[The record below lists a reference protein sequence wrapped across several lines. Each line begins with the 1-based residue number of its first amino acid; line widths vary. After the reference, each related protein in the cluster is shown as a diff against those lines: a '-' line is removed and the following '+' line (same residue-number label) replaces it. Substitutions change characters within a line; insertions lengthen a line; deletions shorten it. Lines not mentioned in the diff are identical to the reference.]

1 MERKNNTGLLIGLIL
16 MTVLAAVF
24 GYLYYNERGITNKQE
39 TDLEARVTELAASE
53 IKLDSISKQLDAR
66 ILEVQGLGGD
76 VAELQ
81 KAKEDL
87 EKDRIS
93 LRKGNALMGKKVKE
107 YEDFLT
113 QKDTEIAKLRE
124 ENQQLISQNE
134 TLVQEKTELETTKK
148 AVSDSLTGVIS
159 KNTELESKVTMAAA
173 LRARNVKVYAIS
185 SKGKVR
191 EGENVKAKRVDKVR
205 VDFILEK
212 NPLTMTDN
220 KTVYLR
226 IIDPSGATIADN
238 ATGSGEF
245 DFNGQKQGYTISQDV
260 VYGNNNQDVSI
271 MYDRATPFT
280 KGQYT
285 IQLYSEGFEIGQGSF
300 SVK

>member
-1 MERKNNTGLLIGLIL
+1 MERRNNTGLVIGLVL
-16 MTVLAAVF
+16 MTVIAAVF
-24 GYLYYNERGITNKQE
+24 GYLYYQERGITTKQE
-39 TDLEARVTELAASE
+39 GDLEARVTELANTE
-53 IKLDSISKQLDAR
+53 IKLDSIAKQLDAK
-66 ILEVQGLGGD
+66 IIEVQGLGGD

-81 KAKEDL
+81 KAKADL
-87 EKDRIS
+87 ENDRAS
-93 LRKGNALMGKKVKE
+93 LRKGNASMSRKVKE
-107 YEDFLT
+107 YEEFLT
-113 QKDTEIAKLRE
+113 KKDAEIAQLRE

-134 TLVQEKTELETTKK
+134 VLVQEKTELETSKK

-191 EGENVKAKRVDKVR
+191 EGENVKSKRIDKVR

-212 NPLTMTDN
+212 NPLTLTDD
-220 KTVYLR
+220 KTVYMR
-226 IIDPSGATIADN
+226 IVDPSGATISDV

-245 DFNGQKQGYTISQDV
+245 EFNGTNQGYTISKDIT
-260 VYGNNNQDVSI
+260 YSNNNQDVSI
-271 MYDRATPFT
+271 MYDRNTPLPSG
-280 KGQYT
+280 KYV
-285 IQLYSEGFEIGQGSF
+285 IHLYSEGFEIGEGSF

>member
-1 MERKNNTGLLIGLIL
+1 MERKNNTGMLIGLIL

-24 GYLYYNERGITNKQE
+24 GYLYYNERGVTNKQE
-39 TDLEARVTELAASE
+39 MDLEARVTELAASE

-76 VAELQ
+76 IEELQ
-81 KAKEDL
+81 KMKASL
-87 EKDRIS
+87 EQDRIS
-93 LRKGNALMGKKVKE
+93 LRKGNASMSKKVKE

-113 QKDTEIAKLRE
+113 KKDEEIALLRE
-124 ENQQLISQNE
+124 ENQQLLSQNE
-134 TLVQEKTELETTKK
+134 TLVQTNTELETTKK
-148 AVSDSLTGVIS
+148 AVSDSLSGVIS

-212 NPLTMTDN
+212 NPLTLTDN

-226 IIDPSGATIADN
+226 IIDPSGATISDN

-245 DFNGQKQGYTISQDV
+245 DYNGQKQGYTISQDV
-260 VYGNNNQDVSI
+260 VYGNNNQDMSI
-271 MYDRATPFT
+271 MYDRATPFP
-280 KGQYT
+280 KGTYT
-285 IQLYSEGFEIGQGSF
+285 IELYSEGFSIGEGSF